1 MIKVEVVFDGDEII
15 VNGCVVCGC
24 DESKKYWNVEKK
36 DRSWGEFTSIEDAI
50 KFCLEQSK

>member
-1 MIKVEVVFDGDEII
+1 MIKAEVVFDGDEIT
-15 VNGCVVCGC
+15 VNGCMVCGC
-24 DESKKYWNVEKK
+24 DESKKYWNVEKE